1 MIISGGEESPEAMNL
16 IVHGFNSIA
25 MFVDLWIVAHPVRL
39 LHCGWTILFGLCY
52 VIFSAIYYLAGGT
65 AK

>member
-1 MIISGGEESPEAMNL
+1 MNL
-16 IVHGFNSIA
+16 IVHAFNSIA
-25 MFVDLWIVAHPVRL
+25 MLLDLWIVAHPVRL